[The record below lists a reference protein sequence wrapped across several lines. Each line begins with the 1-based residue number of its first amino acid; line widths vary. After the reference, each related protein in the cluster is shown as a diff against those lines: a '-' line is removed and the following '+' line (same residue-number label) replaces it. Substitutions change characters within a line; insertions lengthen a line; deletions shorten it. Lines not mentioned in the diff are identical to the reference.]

1 MSIFGF
7 NNKKKDIKP
16 STTVTGTIDIDLK
29 KKINLAKE
37 EVHSICLTK
46 TPLNGLKA
54 KVGLCIDYSG
64 SMRSQ
69 YNSGKVQA
77 LLEKILPM
85 AMEFDDDGS
94 MEVWLFKDG
103 YHRLP
108 DVTLNNIAG
117 YIARETKKYSMG
129 GTNYA
134 PVMQDVIKTYK
145 NTKTPAYVLFVTD
158 GDNSDKRQTTE
169 VITKA
174 AKLPIFW
181 QFVGLGNDTMSYLEK
196 LDDMEGRFVDN
207 ADFFKVNAVE
217 NISYKNIL
225 DEFPGWLEFPEV
237 KNMLK

>member
-7 NNKKKDIKP
+7 NKKKCTKP
-16 STTVTGTIDIDLK
+16 STTDTSTIDLK

-46 TPLNGLKA
+46 TPLNGLKV

-64 SMRSQ
+64 SMKSQ

-94 MEVWLFKDG
+94 MEVWLFEDG

-134 PVMQDVIKTYK
+134 PVMQNVIKTYK

-217 NISYKNIL
+217 NISYKNLL

>member
-1 MSIFGF
+1 MGLFGF
-7 NNKKKDIKP
+7 GKSEQANTTASLDLTKK
-16 STTVTGTIDIDLK
+16 L
-29 KKINLAKE
+29 NLSKE
-37 EVHSICLTK
+37 EVHGICLTK
-46 TPLNGLKA
+46 APLNGLKA

-64 SMRSQ
+64 SMRGQ

-94 MEVWLFKDG
+94 MECWIFENG

-108 DVTLNNIAG
+108 DVTLNNISG

-134 PVMQDVIKTYK
+134 PVMQDVIKAYK
-145 NTKTPAYVLFVTD
+145 NTKIPAYVLFVTD

-169 VITKA
+169 VITDA

-181 QFVGLGNDTMSYLEK
+181 QFVGLGNDHMSYLEK
-196 LDDMEGRFVDN
+196 LDDMGGRYVDN
-207 ADFFKVNAVE
+207 ADFFKVNVVE
-217 NISYKNIL
+217 DISYKNLL

-237 KNMLK
+237 KNMLR